1 MVNEARTDE
10 ICRSTR
16 KLFWIG
22 CMLFEL
28 KEMATEIYAVPV
40 PVSSCYESDM
50 PRCLAMSLNWCAGR
64 PAADQLA
71 HSFGDACSHVTYRNV
86 VT

>member
-10 ICRSTR
+10 ICRSMH
-16 KLFWIG
+16 KLFWRG
-22 CMLFEL
+22 RMLFEL

-50 PRCLAMSLNWCAGR
+50 PR
-64 PAADQLA
+64 
-71 HSFGDACSHVTYRNV
+71 
-86 VT
+86 